1 MITGQHEWINDISME
16 MDGLA
21 NTPDEV
27 CELEYEDLFLGMS
40 TYNKSYRMEYD
51 ENREPLHRKGCIS

>member
-1 MITGQHEWINDISME
+1 ME

-21 NTPDEV
+21 NTPDDV